1 MATYDVVAPDEIRYR
16 NIDLVTL
23 SYFNKATSDLIRK
36 DGADNNICVTV
47 RSILA
52 RLKQYGEPVPSNYDE
67 YLQIISGSDSA
78 FRQKGWLVE
87 KGSDGHDA
95 YLCFSYK

>member
-1 MATYDVVAPDEIRYR
+1 M
-16 NIDLVTL
+16 
-23 SYFNKATSDLIRK
+23 
-36 DGADNNICVTV
+36 

-67 YLQIISGSDSA
+67 YLQIISGPDSA

-87 KGSDGHDA
+87 KGSGGHDA